1 MKHKRQIVFVK
12 CALGIVLLSSCS
24 DTDQVSNAA
33 TSPTPAQTGS
43 SQNQANGWNPIEAC
57 GYLSG
62 VSNLQTRGYKNKYED
77 VFGCSSPYK
86 EINAG
91 SALANN
97 LAYYVDGDAQTA
109 TQLKLVLNV
118 NQAQQSKE
126 AHAALLSSSQDLTQK
141 SLGSALPKDVSSAI
155 LSGKAGKW
163 TIGKAQVDLK
173 RENFQTG
180 KGYELHFIIKRK
192 G

>member
-1 MKHKRQIVFVK
+1 MKKAR
-12 CALGIVLLSSCS
+12 IVLALSGCWLVLAAGCS
-24 DTDQVSNAA
+24 SQDSEMQTSNPAQNGSIQKATDQV
-33 TSPTPAQTGS
+33 
-43 SQNQANGWNPIEAC
+43 NGWNPAEAC

-62 VSNLQTRGYKNKYED
+62 VSSLQTRGYKNKYED
-77 VFGCSSPYK
+77 VFGCSSPYR
-86 EINAG
+86 ELNAG

-141 SLGSALPKDVSSAI
+141 SLGFALPKDVSSAI

-163 TIGKAQVDLK
+163 TVSKAELELK
-173 RENFQTG
+173 RDDFPTG
-180 KGYELHFIIKRK
+180 KGYELHFLIKK
-192 G
+192 KA

>member
-1 MKHKRQIVFVK
+1 MKIVM
-12 CALGIVLLSSCS
+12 
-24 DTDQVSNAA
+24 VSGCWLILAA
-33 TSPTPAQTGS
+33 GCS
-43 SQNQANGWNPIEAC
+43 SQDSEMQTSNLAQNGSIQKAADQANGWNPIEAC

-62 VSNLQTRGYKNKYED
+62 VSGLQTRGYKNKYED

-86 EINAG
+86 ELNAG

-141 SLGSALPKDVSSAI
+141 SLGTALPKDVNSAI

-163 TIGKAQVDLK
+163 TVGKGELELK
-173 RENFQTG
+173 RDNFPTG
-180 KGYELHFIIKRK
+180 KGYELHFLIKK
-192 G
+192 KA